1 MTKRTYVLSEQ
12 TKTIMAVVN
21 KCGADGIKAK
31 EVAERLQLDPLMVS
45 QTLANLLKS
54 KHIFAHTKGVRYYK
68 AMKYKPVIK
77 ASEVERHIPTG
88 SFHGVD
94 WSHSTQ
100 RPGCQDHLQIPSRVG
115 DRIVPYKAP
124 GLICT
129 GVLADKSNH
138 TKD

>member
-1 MTKRTYVLSEQ
+1 MTKRTYVMSEQ

-31 EVAERLQLDPLMVS
+31 DVAERLQLEPLIVS
-45 QTLANLLKS
+45 NTLASLLKS

-68 AMKYKPVIK
+68 ALKYKPVIK
-77 ASEVERHIPTG
+77 ASTVERHIPRG
-88 SFHGVD
+88 DFFGVD

-100 RPGCQDHLQIPSRVG
+100 RPGCQDHTAIPSRVG
-115 DRIVPYKAP
+115 DRIIPYKAP

-138 TKD
+138 TRD